1 MIWEKNFWREGFTK
15 IAVLLPLVVPAVWSA
30 RGQAPAAAPAT
41 AMVKQLGTVKSIKA
55 DQLILSTDAGQEVSV
70 GVAEEAKVYQLA
82 PGSTDLKTAKPGT
95 LADVAVGDRV
105 LAAGKAGDV
114 PNTLTALR
122 VILMKSSD
130 IAERNAAEQAD
141 WQKRGS
147 GGVVSAV
154 DPATGV
160 LTVTSGGRKVEIKTT
175 AATKFRRY
183 AGDSVRFEDAKL
195 GTLMQIRPGDQL
207 RVRGDRGEDGSIAAQ
222 EIVSGSFKNIAGTIA
237 TVDAAN
243 ETITLKD
250 MTTKKMLTVKVTAN
264 SDIRKLPEDEAAKIA
279 ARMKGTTPSAG
290 GAAHAASS
298 TPAADS
304 GEPRNARQAGVGLAQ
319 LLPQLQ
325 KVSMGDMKAGD
336 AVMIVA
342 SEADAAS
349 TSVTAVT
356 MLTGVGPILKAM
368 PNGSAEMT
376 LSPWNMSGGGGEA
389 GGGR

>member
-1 MIWEKNFWREGFTK
+1 MIWKKSFWRGRLAK

-30 RGQAPAAAPAT
+30 RCQAPAAAPAT
-41 AMVKQLGTVKSIKA
+41 ATVKQLGTVKSIKA

-70 GVAEEAKVYQLA
+70 GIAEGAKVYQLA
-82 PGSTDLKTAKPGT
+82 PGSTDLKTANAGT
-95 LADVAVGDRV
+95 LADVAEGDRV

-122 VILMKSSD
+122 VMLMKSSD

-160 LTVTSGGRKVEIKTT
+160 LTVTSGGRKVEVKTT

-264 SDIRKLPEDEAAKIA
+264 SDIRKLPEDEAAKFA
-279 ARMKGTTPSAG
+279 SRMKGTTPSAG

-304 GEPRNARQAGVGLAQ
+304 GEPRNARQAGV
-319 LLPQLQ
+319 
-325 KVSMGDMKAGD
+325 
-336 AVMIVA
+336 
-342 SEADAAS
+342 
-349 TSVTAVT
+349 
-356 MLTGVGPILKAM
+356 
-368 PNGSAEMT
+368 
-376 LSPWNMSGGGGEA
+376 
-389 GGGR
+389 